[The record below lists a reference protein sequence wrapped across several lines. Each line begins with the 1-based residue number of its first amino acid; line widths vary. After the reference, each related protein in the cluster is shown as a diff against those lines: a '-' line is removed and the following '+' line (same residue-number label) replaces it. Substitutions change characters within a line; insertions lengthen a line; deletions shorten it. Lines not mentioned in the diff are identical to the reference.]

1 MKNRGDGERSGIGF
15 RVLTADRRS
24 VAIFFPR
31 LYPSFYAVP
40 RPSFSKVEQMGCARR
55 QGTLLWLFEFAERV
69 RFCLFLA
76 ARVGDRVC
84 VYMC

>member
-31 LYPSFYAVP
+31 LYPFFTWFLGRVFRKSNKWGA
-40 RPSFSKVEQMGCARR
+40 RGDKAPSSGY
-55 QGTLLWLFEFAERV
+55 LNL
-69 RFCLFLA
+69 
-76 ARVGDRVC
+76 
-84 VYMC
+84 